1 MLQLKYQV
9 SPEKMIAAGRASYVP
24 VVENDTK
31 ENMALNRRTRIV
43 LIPDLDMFFAML

>member
-1 MLQLKYQV
+1 MPLV
-9 SPEKMIAAGRASYVP
+9 GNDSP
-24 VVENDTK
+24 